1 MVCWLELS
9 VQEKWYYV
17 DAGRAYLSVRQTW
30 FYVESGR
37 ATSLL
42 KRQPIAGRERVRS
55 VCNVCSVEIG
65 CRF

>member
-30 FYVESGR
+30 FYVDAGR
-37 ATSLL
+37 AYL
-42 KRQPIAGRERVRS
+42 S
-55 VCNVCSVEIG
+55 VHDKHG
-65 CRF
+65 FM